1 MGSEA
6 HPTLSKDDGD
16 GTPASCLLQDFCDAW
31 RLANDLT
38 DADYWLSGGV
48 RKYHCPHL
56 YSRADDVS
64 YDLSMC
70 YKHGADGF
78 TAIRED
84 WRNIVQLPFP
94 PELE

>member
-6 HPTLSKDDGD
+6 HPSSTKDDGD
-16 GTPASCLLQDFCDAW
+16 ATAASCLLQDFCDNW
-31 RLANDLT
+31 RLANGLT
-38 DADYWLSGGV
+38 DVDYWFQPTI

-56 YSRADDVS
+56 YSRDENVC

-78 TAIRED
+78 NAIRED
-84 WRNIVQLPFP
+84 WRNVVQLPLP